1 MSIWFS
7 RKHSKFCLFAY
18 SFQPD
23 FSDVPLTTGE
33 EVDNWLKF
41 YNMKSTL
48 VCVGELVSHDPV
60 SQIDVYQH
68 LNNTIVTDFALWFV
82 VK

>member
-7 RKHSKFCLFAY
+7 RKHNMFCLFF
-18 SFQPD
+18 FQPD
-23 FSDVPLTTGE
+23 FSDVPLTTSE

-60 SQIDVYQH
+60 SQIAVYQ
-68 LNNTIVTDFALWFV
+68 
-82 VK
+82 KRSGKPRKS